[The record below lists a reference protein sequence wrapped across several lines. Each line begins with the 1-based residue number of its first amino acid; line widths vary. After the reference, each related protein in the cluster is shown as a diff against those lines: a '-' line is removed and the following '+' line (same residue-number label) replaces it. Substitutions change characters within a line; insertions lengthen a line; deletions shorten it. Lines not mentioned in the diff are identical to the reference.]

1 MIRSSLGP
9 YLFMLFFLFIQSCGL
24 YKALP
29 NNEVHKTSSVF
40 IDNVKITL
48 DGGRTKTGTIITH
61 TNSGSSFEKK
71 QVNYVSELQGIEF
84 VAPVLFRYAIL
95 LDVEIEK
102 LVNTRLF
109 NEIDRWWGVPY
120 KYGGTTKTGI
130 DCSSLVQTLALEAYG
145 LKLPRTSKDQANY
158 CKPIQRNELKE
169 GDLVFFNTSGGI
181 SHVGLY
187 LSNNKFVHASTSQG
201 VVISDLDQ
209 KYWAERFVKAGR
221 LSSEVDQTN

>member
-1 MIRSSLGP
+1 MILNSLGP
-9 YLFMLFFLFIQSCGL
+9 YLLLVSFFFIQSCSVF
-24 YKALP
+24 KRLP
-29 NNEVHKTSSVF
+29 SKEMANPSSVF

-48 DGGRTKTGTIITH
+48 DGARTKTSTLNPKNT
-61 TNSGSSFEKK
+61 SGSTLENNK
-71 QVNYVSELQGIEF
+71 VNYVSELQGIEYIP
-84 VAPVLFRYAIL
+84 PVLFRYAIL

-102 LVNTRLF
+102 LANTRLF
-109 NEIDRWWGVPY
+109 DEIDRWWGVPY

-158 CKPIQRNELKE
+158 CKTIQRNELKE

-187 LSNNKFVHASTSQG
+187 LSNNKFVHASTSLG

-221 LSSEVDQTN
+221 IFSKVDQTN